1 MNNLKVIM
9 LSLALAVASPVVFAN
24 DLKIG
29 VVNASVI
36 LDQSPQKERALAR
49 LEKEFSARSK
59 SLEAK
64 NRQLRA
70 AQEKLNTDAA
80 ILSNEQRQQQERKIV
95 SDQRELQRLQEEYGE
110 DLSIRRNE
118 ELRSLETEIAET
130 VVSIAE
136 KEKYDLVL
144 YQGVIFA
151 SDKAD
156 LTSKVLDI
164 LKSK

>member
-1 MNNLKVIM
+1 VNNLKVIM
-9 LSLALAVASPVVFAN
+9 LSLALAVASPAVFAN
-24 DLKIG
+24 NLKIG
-29 VVNASVI
+29 VVNAAVI
-36 LDQSPQKERALAR
+36 LDQSPQKERALER
-49 LEKEFSARSK
+49 LEKEFSARSR
-59 SLEAK
+59 SLEAR
-64 NRQLRA
+64 NRDLRA

-95 SDQRELQRLQEEYGE
+95 SDQRELQRLQEEYSE

-118 ELRSLETEIAET
+118 ELRALETQIAET
-130 VVSIAE
+130 IVSIAE
-136 KEKYDLVL
+136 KDGYDLVL

-151 SDKAD
+151 SEKAD

>member
-1 MNNLKVIM
+1 MNKLKVMM
-9 LSLALAVASPVVFAN
+9 LSLALVVASPAVFAN

-29 VVNASVI
+29 VVNAAVI
-36 LDQSPQKERALAR
+36 LDQSPQKERALER
-49 LEKEFSARSK
+49 LEKEFSARSR

-64 NRQLRA
+64 NRDLRA

-95 SDQRELQRLQEEYGE
+95 SDQRELQRLQEEYSE

-118 ELRSLETEIAET
+118 ELRTLETEIAET
-130 VVSIAE
+130 IVSIAE
-136 KEKYDLVL
+136 KEGYDLVL

-151 SDKAD
+151 SEKAD
-156 LTSKVLDI
+156 LTSQVLDV

>member
-1 MNNLKVIM
+1 MNKLKVIM
-9 LSLALAVASPVVFAN
+9 LSLALAVASPAVLAN

-29 VVNASVI
+29 VVNAAVI
-36 LDQSPQKERALAR
+36 LDQSPQKERALER
-49 LEKEFSARSK
+49 LEKEFSARSR

-64 NRQLRA
+64 NRDLRA

-95 SDQRELQRLQEEYGE
+95 SDQRELQRLQEEYSE

-118 ELRSLETEIAET
+118 ELRTLETEIAET
-130 VVSIAE
+130 IVSIAE
-136 KEKYDLVL
+136 KEGYDLVL

-151 SDKAD
+151 SEKAD
-156 LTSKVLDI
+156 LTSQVLDV